1 MAAEGALIIK
11 LKVKIKVF
19 GVGGGGNSVLMR
31 MGHHKELDI
40 DLVAINTDAKQLARV
55 AEEGVETL
63 QIGEDLTKG
72 RGTGGNIALGEKA
85 ASTQRDKIRE
95 ARTAQI
101 SSLLRPA
108 SAVVLAQGGACCRQD
123 RARPRDALGRRR
135 HAAVQL
141 RGQPQEA
148 PGNRASRRC
157 ELNGRA
163 DPRGQ

>member
-1 MAAEGALIIK
+1 MAAEETLIIK
-11 LKVKIKVF
+11 PKVKIKVF

-85 ASTQRDKIRE
+85 ALDAADKIRE
-95 ARTAQI
+95 SMSGADLVFVTAGLGGGTGTGAAPVVAKIARDLGTL
-101 SSLLRPA
+101 SVG
-108 SAVVLAQGGACCRQD
+108 VVTLPFSFEGSRKKRLANEGLA
-123 RARPRDALGRRR
+123 
-135 HAAVQL
+135 
-141 RGQPQEA
+141 
-148 PGNRASRRC
+148 
-157 ELNGRA
+157 
-163 DPRGQ
+163 